1 MIARKRI
8 QRESKEAAGPERC
21 MPVSIVFSWNSYGI
35 AVSASSLLSMV
46 VIKMQDLASV
56 CRQGL
61 AAARIAMNPMKSSKV
76 NLKRKS
82 ARILKRAP
90 ARKAATTRVGVG
102 DSAAREPKPRDHQQG
117 FKFRTWQAHDGGFFG
132 LYGIYGG

>member
-1 MIARKRI
+1 MIAPKRV
-8 QRESKEAAGPERC
+8 QRERKEAAGPERC

-61 AAARIAMNPMKSSKV
+61 AAARIAMNPYEK
-76 NLKRKS
+76 LEGQFE
-82 ARILKRAP
+82 A
-90 ARKAATTRVGVG
+90 
-102 DSAAREPKPRDHQQG
+102 
-117 FKFRTWQAHDGGFFG
+117 
-132 LYGIYGG
+132 